1 VRLWSYKA
9 IAEERDRSC
18 RSEHRNKVL
27 QVIQKKYLQIKD
39 LPAIR
44 VLREAQDL
52 AELLKLIQT
61 SKADVQ
67 EATVAPMKVNK
78 EAEMLKIIEML

>member
-1 VRLWSYKA
+1 
-9 IAEERDRSC
+9 
-18 RSEHRNKVL
+18 L

-61 SKADVQ
+61 SKADGQ